1 MTPLIALGTFGVV
14 AARTC
19 GRHICH
25 TGRAGAP
32 VRRCA
37 GAPVRVTPFANG
49 ATTAARISAGAATSA
64 YFFSASTRSP
74 R

>member
-25 TGRAGAP
+25 TGRAGE
-32 VRRCA
+32 RRTLRQRRDDRRPDL
-37 GAPVRVTPFANG
+37 GGRRHIRVL
-49 ATTAARISAGAATSA
+49 S
-64 YFFSASTRSP
+64 SASTRSP